1 MLRTRLLGSSALV
14 FAVLMASVAFGADV
28 ELAALPFDAEHWQ
41 LGRARALEVDGRSAV
56 AGTAFATG
64 IELGNGILEVDIKV
78 PSKEMRSY
86 PGFIFRMKSPTD
98 AERVY
103 LRPHRAPLYDDAVQ
117 YSAVFNGIAGWQLY
131 AGEGATASTTIP
143 IGEWFT
149 LRLEISGDRARVLL
163 DGQPVLDEIGRA
175 HV

>member
-1 MLRTRLLGSSALV
+1 MRVRFSFWVILC
-14 FAVLMASVAFGADV
+14 AVVLAAAPGFSGEV
-28 ELAALPFDAEHWQ
+28 ELTNVPFDAEHWQ
-41 LGRARALEVDGRSAV
+41 LARARALEVDGKSAV

-86 PGFIFRMKSPTD
+86 PGFIFHMASPAD

-117 YSAVFNGIAGWQLY
+117 YSAVFNGVAGWQLY

-149 LRLEISGDRARVLL
+149 LRL
-163 DGQPVLDEIGRA
+163 
-175 HV
+175 